1 MATKIMEY
9 SDVCKSKIKAQIV
22 NKIELIIIESLP
34 TEKPGFVFDKHTPAI
49 SIPPQ
54 HPLLCKASP
63 TPIPHI
69 KAPKIQFESMSGII
83 TMDCLGKI
91 DRVMVCTTKLMTV
104 LIQNSLFM
112 ILNPI
117 KNNGI
122 LIIKLMI
129 PTKFICPRLG
139 IIFTIKYSIIC
150 AIPMAPPK
158 LIPLGVTNK

>member
-1 MATKIMEY
+1 M
-9 SDVCKSKIKAQIV
+9 
-22 NKIELIIIESLP
+22 IIIDSLP
-34 TEKPGFVFDKHTPAI
+34 TEKPGFIFDKQTPAI

-63 TPIPHI
+63 TPMPHI

-83 TMDCLGKI
+83 TMDCFGKI
-91 DRVMVCTTKLMTV
+91 DRVMVCTTKLITV
-104 LIQNSLFM
+104 FRQNSLFI
-112 ILNPI
+112 ILKPI
-117 KNNGI
+117 MNKGI

-139 IIFTIKYSIIC
+139 TIFTIKYSIIC